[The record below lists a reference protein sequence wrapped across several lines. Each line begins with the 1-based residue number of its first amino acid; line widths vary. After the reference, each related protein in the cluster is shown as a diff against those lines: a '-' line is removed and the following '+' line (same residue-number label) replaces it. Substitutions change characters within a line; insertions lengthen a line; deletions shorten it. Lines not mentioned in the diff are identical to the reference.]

1 MKKLKDFIKELSF
14 VKKLRTRK
22 KVNYYGRRYILPEK
36 SVKRAENDMA
46 YRKLAVARQTKK
58 WPEKTSVLTGK
69 IREVLAA
76 GYYEGDSEEL
86 AADML
91 FCYFAY
97 GFSPNEYLCYELNKK
112 SVQERRSFVS
122 DRESVCYGYLMNDI
136 DQMRVFRNK
145 MQSYEKFKNYYKRE
159 AISIAASQDK
169 EKYLDFVKRHPVFV
183 KKRVGESC
191 GRSVELI
198 DTNSADKEQLFESLI
213 LDGEMILEEQVIQT
227 GVLKQLN
234 GSSVNTVRCIT
245 LNTGKGIYTPFCFL
259 KVGRKGA
266 FVDNGGAGGIL
277 VGIDSKSGTL
287 NTDGVDEVNHCY
299 SIHPD
304 SKVKF
309 KGLQLPEWEQMISV
323 CREMALQIEKV
334 RFIGWDMAYSD
345 KGWVVIEGNALSEV
359 IGPQATSKKGIRKE
373 LNNYITEM
381 GVKM

>member
-1 MKKLKDFIKELSF
+1 M
-14 VKKLRTRK
+14 
-22 KVNYYGRRYILPEK
+22 
-36 SVKRAENDMA
+36 
-46 YRKLAVARQTKK
+46 
-58 WPEKTSVLTGK
+58 
-69 IREVLAA
+69 
-76 GYYEGDSEEL
+76 
-86 AADML
+86 
-91 FCYFAY
+91 
-97 GFSPNEYLCYELNKK
+97 
-112 SVQERRSFVS
+112 
-122 DRESVCYGYLMNDI
+122 
-136 DQMRVFRNK
+136 
-145 MQSYEKFKNYYKRE
+145 
-159 AISIAASQDK
+159 
-169 EKYLDFVKRHPVFV
+169 
-183 KKRVGESC
+183 
-191 GRSVELI
+191 ELI

-287 NTDGVDEVNHCY
+287 NTDGVDEVNHRY

-373 LNNYITEM
+373 LNKYITEM